1 MQRAQ
6 NNRYVLGVDI
16 GGTLI
21 TAALVDIE
29 KKELLRGSKK
39 RLGVNSH
46 GSADSIL
53 KTWVG
58 TLKHVIAQSKKPVDH
73 IGFAMPGPFDY
84 ENGISFIKDMHK
96 YEALYGM
103 DIRQHL
109 SDELKMKASHICF
122 RNDAEAF
129 LAGEVFCGAAMG
141 YDKAVG
147 ITLGTGLG
155 SATSCDGS
163 TRDVNLGSSLFLD
176 GIAEDYISS
185 RWFIQRYNEVTG
197 RKAKDVEQL
206 AKAAETDADVKSIFK
221 EFTANLSAFLQKFI
235 EDESPAVVIIGGG
248 MAGASGIFLGDL
260 RKSLKGNI
268 AQIKISELGEDA
280 SMIGAASMHLQSEPV
295 TL

>member
-16 GGTLI
+16 GGTHI
-21 TAALVDIE
+21 TAALMNIE
-29 KKELLRGSKK
+29 KKELVRGSKK
-39 RLGVNSH
+39 RANVNSH

-53 KTWVG
+53 KTWVD
-58 TLKHVIAQSKKPVDH
+58 TLKHVMLHKPVSH

-84 ENGISFIKDMHK
+84 ENGISLIKGMHK
-96 YEALYGM
+96 YEALYGI
-103 DIRQHL
+103 DVRQHL
-109 SDELKMKASHICF
+109 SDELGMKASHICF

-141 YDKAVG
+141 YDKAIG

-155 SATSCDGS
+155 SATSELGA

-185 RWFIQRYNEVTG
+185 RWFLKRCNEVTG
-197 RKAKDVEQL
+197 RNAKDVKQL
-206 AKAAETDADVKSIFK
+206 AKAAKTDADIRSIFK
-221 EFTANLSAFLQKFI
+221 EFTGNLSAFLQKFI
-235 EDESPAVVIIGGG
+235 DHESPAVVVIGGG
-248 MAGASGIFLGDL
+248 IAGASDLFLSAL
-260 RKSLKGNI
+260 RNSLNGTI

-280 SMIGAASMHLQSEPV
+280 SMIGAASMHGQSEAV